1 MGKDKKLN
9 FETYEQAA
17 EWFDTHDMADCE
29 ALMQPVDF
37 EFDLRKNRD
46 WVELES
52 DIARNARELAKRQNI
67 PTRKLVNQLVR
78 EGLVSLQQV
87 CSLTPESFA
96 RSSDKGK
103 DFKSKKKS
111 RGPRKEDD
119 KGKKYFG
126 QSAGNKGGGKR
137 GGQKRKR

>member
-1 MGKDKKLN
+1 MGKDKKLS
-9 FETYEQAA
+9 FETYEEAT

-52 DIARNARELAKRQNI
+52 DIARNVRELAKRQNI

-78 EGLVSLQQV
+78 EGLVSLQ
-87 CSLTPESFA
+87 
-96 RSSDKGK
+96 
-103 DFKSKKKS
+103 
-111 RGPRKEDD
+111 
-119 KGKKYFG
+119 
-126 QSAGNKGGGKR
+126 
-137 GGQKRKR
+137 